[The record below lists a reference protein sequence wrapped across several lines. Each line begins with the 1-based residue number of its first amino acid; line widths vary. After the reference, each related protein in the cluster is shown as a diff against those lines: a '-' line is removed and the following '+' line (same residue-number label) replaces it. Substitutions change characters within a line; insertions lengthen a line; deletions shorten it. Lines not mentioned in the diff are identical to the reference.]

1 MPMEEV
7 DHEVANK
14 TNPLDD
20 EELLMNEVVR
30 GDADLFYLH
39 HYLTD
44 VLRQEEI

>member
-1 MPMEEV
+1 MEEV

-30 GDADLFYLH
+30 GDADLYDPQ
-39 HYLTD
+39 HYHTD
-44 VLRQEEI
+44 VYRQEAI